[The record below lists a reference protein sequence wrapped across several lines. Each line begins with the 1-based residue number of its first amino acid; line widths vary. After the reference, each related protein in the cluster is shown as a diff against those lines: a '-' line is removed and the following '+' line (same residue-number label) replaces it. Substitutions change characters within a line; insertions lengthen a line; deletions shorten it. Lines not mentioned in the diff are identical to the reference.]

1 MMIMLDEIL
10 NIARESKY
18 DFRETAFPEDP
29 LEHLFPD
36 WISYYKLKWA
46 VARVLQPKSILEIG
60 VGYGYSALAFL
71 NASPSA
77 RYMGIDFESPT
88 FGATLEA
95 INWARNACGQYH
107 AEFVTATSTKT
118 EQVLQER
125 YDLIHIDGRQI
136 GERTMHDLLL
146 ASRQAEYILVGGYFS
161 SRHSFLSMSEFL
173 YRYRDLLE
181 LYYVIPGYTGELL
194 VKMKPVDGL
203 NDTPSRASSGD
214 LRGAYT
220 KDYYLL
226 NCQGY
231 EAFKRTL
238 GARLEDPRLQ
248 AVARLAGASTTDRAL
263 DLGCGRGELS
273 LELARRG
280 FEVTAIDYSENA
292 IQIAREA
299 TSHSPQLAY
308 LISLECND
316 VNAASLRGPYGIA
329 VAADL
334 IEHMKPSELDRLYQ
348 RTADHLAR
356 DGLFIIHTYPNLWY
370 YQYEHPRR
378 LRIAR
383 QIGAYLPDDPRTRY
397 ELLMHINEQSPRV
410 LKRQLRKY
418 FKYVLVW
425 FGHPEQVGENL
436 GRRFSIREI
445 GAAPDLFAV
454 ASHSP
459 ISIAKLLA
467 QVRMEPLT
475 EADAHKIELAL
486 HSTPSRM
493 RIGARYSILVELRNG
508 ASTDLRS
515 ADPYPVHLAYH
526 WLKTSGHYL
535 IFEGERSR
543 ITPDM
548 RSGGSD
554 IYEMGVTAPDVPGN
568 YVLRI
573 TLVQERIRWLDQAPY
588 RVYCDL
594 PIACQAEND

>member
-1 MMIMLDEIL
+1 MMIMLDAIL
-10 NIARESKY
+10 NTARESKY
-18 DFRETAFPEDP
+18 DFRETAYSEDP

-77 RYMGIDFESPT
+77 RYVGIDFESPI
-88 FGATLEA
+88 FGGTLDA
-95 INWARNACGQYH
+95 INWARNACGQYD
-107 AEFVTATSTKT
+107 AKFVTATSTKT
-118 EQVLQER
+118 EQLLEER
-125 YDLIHIDGRQI
+125 YDLIHIDGRQV
-136 GERTMHDLLL
+136 GERTMHDLLV
-146 ASRQAEYILVGGYFS
+146 ASRQAKYILAGGYFS
-161 SRHSFLSMSEFL
+161 SRQSFLSTSEFL
-173 YRYRDLLE
+173 FRYRDLIE

-248 AVARLAGASTTDRAL
+248 AVARLAGASTTYRAL

-273 LELARRG
+273 IELARRG

-299 TSHSPQLAY
+299 TSHSPKLSY

-370 YQYEHPRR
+370 YKYEHPRR

-383 QIGAYLPDDPRTRY
+383 QIGAYLPDEPRTRY

-418 FKYVLVW
+418 FKHVLVW
-425 FGHPEQVGENL
+425 FGNPEEVGQNL

-445 GAAPDLFAV
+445 SAAPDLFAV

-459 ISIAKLLA
+459 ISVAKLLA

-475 EADAHKIELAL
+475 ETDAHKIGIAL
-486 HSTPSRM
+486 RSSPSRM
-493 RIGARYSILVELRNG
+493 RIGGRYPILVELLNG

-526 WLKTSGHYL
+526 WLKTSGQYL

-543 ITPDM
+543 VTPDT
-548 RSGGSD
+548 RSSGSD

-573 TLVQERIRWLDQAPY
+573 TLVQERIRWLDQVPY
-588 RVYCDL
+588 RVYCDV
-594 PIACQAEND
+594 PIACETEND